1 MVDIVKTPT
10 PIAAPTVP
18 HSVVSGSIGLFCSR
32 CGETKDLMTT
42 CVPAAAERAAIQG
55 FEMAKINA
63 AHAFEMAKINVRMK
77 AEAKTNFGKCV
88 TAVLIVCLSSAIL
101 RIIARD
107 VDRLVRAASVVPVL
121 NSSIK
126 QIVAL
131 MGFLVGFAATK
142 LERR

>member
-1 MVDIVKTPT
+1 
-10 PIAAPTVP
+10 
-18 HSVVSGSIGLFCSR
+18 
-32 CGETKDLMTT
+32 
-42 CVPAAAERAAIQG
+42 
-55 FEMAKINA
+55 MAKINA

-88 TAVLIVCLSSAIL
+88 TPVLIACLSSAIL

-126 QIVAL
+126 QIIAL
-131 MGFLVGFAATK
+131 MGFLIGFAATK
-142 LERR
+142 IERR